1 MALRLFK
8 KLKTII
14 ITTVFILLLFKVLL
28 PGSPEFSETVE
39 PIPDVPPLLYNP
51 PTFFQQNSTLLSMN
65 LRLIKQLTTSQQT
78 LKETQSIAPL
88 QQSTR
93 NSTNAGLHKFPS
105 LGKIRVIEIT
115 GGSLDHK
122 QVKETQHLDS
132 NSFKYPDHWTK
143 TLAKF
148 QQQFSKFHLS
158 TGHTL
163 SATSTCKNQ
172 LCSEFLTRLDTPHFK
187 YCLRKSKLKVEPEKS
202 TCHFISGKRRS
213 PIALA
218 SFPGSGN
225 TWVRGLLQNIT
236 GICTGGIYC
245 DPTLRRNGYPG
256 ECIRSGV
263 VLVVKT
269 HQSSPWW
276 TGVHYK
282 KSDASKYFVKTW
294 HIPVYS
300 SAIFLMRN
308 PFDALVAE
316 WNRLQTVKLSDNHVN
331 SVGKECF
338 GKLSMNYKI
347 QVIHG
352 IH

>member
-1 MALRLFK
+1 MAFRLFK
-8 KLKTII
+8 KLKTLIL
-14 ITTVFILLLFKVLL
+14 TAVFILLLFKVLL
-28 PGSPEFSETVE
+28 PESPEFSKTVVQ
-39 PIPDVPPLLYNP
+39 IPDVPPQLYNP
-51 PTFFQQNSTLLSMN
+51 STLSQQNRSPLSIDQ
-65 LRLIKQLTTSQQT
+65 RLIKQLTTSQQT
-78 LKETQSIAPL
+78 LQETQSIAPS
-88 QQSTR
+88 QQSTP
-93 NSTNAGLHKFPS
+93 NSTNTQLHKFPS

-115 GGSLDHK
+115 GGSPDHK
-122 QVKETQHLDS
+122 QVKEIPRLGS
-132 NSFKYPDHWTK
+132 NSSKYSEQWIK
-143 TLAKF
+143 TLAKL

-158 TGHTL
+158 TGRTL
-163 SATSTCKNQ
+163 SATSTCENQ

-187 YCLRKSKLKVEPEKS
+187 YCLRKSRLKVEPEKS
-202 TCHFISGKRRS
+202 ICHFISGRRRS

-269 HQSSPWW
+269 HQTTPWW
-276 TGVHYK
+276 TGNHYK
-282 KSDASKYFVKTW
+282 KSDASKYFAKTW

-316 WNRLQTVKLSDNHVN
+316 WNRLQTLKLSDNHVN
-331 SVGKECF
+331 SVGKEYF
-338 GKLSMNYKI
+338 GKL
-347 QVIHG
+347 
-352 IH
+352 

>member
-1 MALRLFK
+1 MLC
-8 KLKTII
+8 
-14 ITTVFILLLFKVLL
+14 
-28 PGSPEFSETVE
+28 S
-39 PIPDVPPLLYNP
+39 
-51 PTFFQQNSTLLSMN
+51 
-65 LRLIKQLTTSQQT
+65 
-78 LKETQSIAPL
+78 
-88 QQSTR
+88 
-93 NSTNAGLHKFPS
+93 S

-132 NSFKYPDHWTK
+132 NSFKYPEHWTK
-143 TLAKF
+143 TLAKL

-158 TGHTL
+158 TGRTL

-236 GICTGGIYC
+236 GVCTGGIYC

-331 SVGKECF
+331 SVGKEYF
-338 GKLSMNYKI
+338 GKLRMNYKI
-347 QVIHG
+347 QVIHS